1 MALLEKAAGQGHAYA
16 MIVMGSIL
24 SARKEYEQT
33 VKWLTKGAEAGCP
46 AAMYSLGEAV
56 QVEPIKPWLKAP
68 GNKRLKLKYDKL
80 LSSVAFN
87 WNLRRYISGAI
98 STLGRAWLRRTT
110 RRRWIGTPARQT
122 RVTVGRCRLTV
133 SKPGL
138 KAPMVSALETII
150 S

>member
-1 MALLEKAAGQGHAYA
+1 MCSALLRGDAGHGHAVDA
-16 MIVMGSIL
+16 AHPGAPPGHHGL
-24 SARKEYEQT
+24 GARAHRGRGGG
-33 VKWLTKGAEAGCP
+33 GARHG
-46 AAMYSLGEAV
+46 LAV
-56 QVEPIKPWLKAP
+56 QVEPMTSMLKAP
-68 GNKRLKLKYDKL
+68 GTKRLKLKYDKL